1 MIAEIEFQ
9 WSSFFSGSKPDAQY
23 NLPEW
28 SERYRILT
36 SKTSAE
42 PGPWRND
49 RTPYLIS
56 IMNDLSIHSEVEIII
71 LMKGSQIG
79 ATEIGNNWIGYIIDR
94 YPANILYIMPT
105 LETLKRNVKIR
116 INPLLNETPCLK
128 YKVSPARSRDGSN
141 TLFNKEFNGGALI
154 MTGANSAVGMKSL
167 PAKYVMLDE
176 VEDYSDDL
184 DGQGDPVSL
193 AYARTRTFGRKRK
206 IYIPSTPQTKGRS
219 KIETLFES
227 GDQNYYHVPCPDC
240 KKFQPLDFE
249 NIKYENN
256 DPQTAMYC
264 CEFCGVL
271 FKNSKKETILR
282 LGKWISKKKP
292 IEKNLKSYH
301 LSSLYSPVGWYSW
314 SDVVR
319 DWIDAQGKPM
329 KLKTFLNTVL
339 GKTWEERGEAPDW
352 EKIYNRRDEY
362 NRGEPPNVPMVIC
375 TGVDIQADRIELE
388 IVGFCEHGNTYS
400 CDYKILV
407 GDTSS
412 GDVWGKLIKEIL
424 KPVIDQKGNKR
435 KILMVGVDSGF
446 QTTKVY
452 QLARDYPN
460 LIMPIKGANVSD
472 SIVSRAKPIEMQFDG
487 KTIKTGVSLYTIGVN
502 LIKSEFYSLIRIN
515 EKGKPGYQ
523 FFPCDYDTE
532 YFQQLV
538 SESLQRKKSKLTGR
552 VSYIY
557 VKNRDRNEALDC
569 RVYARA
575 AAEFIG
581 YSRIKHDEWPEVG
594 NIFHD
599 ETPTTEI
606 KKTGRRIINSGI

>member
-1 MIAEIEFQ
+1 MQTEVEIN
-9 WSSFFSGSKPDAQY
+9 WSILWSGLKPEKDFW
-23 NLPEW
+23 LPEW
-28 SERYRILT
+28 SEKNRILT
-36 SKTSAE
+36 TKTSVW

-49 RTPYLIS
+49 RTPYLVS
-56 IMNDLSIHSEVEIII
+56 IMNDLSIDSGVEVIIF
-71 LMKGSQIG
+71 MKGSQLG

-94 YPANILYIMPT
+94 YPSNILYVMPT

-116 INPLLNETPCLK
+116 INPLLDDTLCLRH
-128 YKVSPARSRDGSN
+128 KVSVPRSRDGSN
-141 TLFNKEFNGGALI
+141 TMFNKEFNGGTLI
-154 MTGANSAVGMKSL
+154 MTGANSAVGFKSL
-167 PAKYVMLDE
+167 PARFIFLDE
-176 VEDYSDDL
+176 VEDYADDI
-184 DGQGDPVSL
+184 DGQGDPVDL
-193 AYARTRTFGRKRK
+193 AYARTRTFDRKRK
-206 IYIPSTPQTKGRS
+206 IYIPSSPKTKGRS
-219 KIETLFES
+219 KIESLFLS
-227 GDQNYYHVPCPDC
+227 GDQNHCHVPCPEC
-240 KKFQPLDFE
+240 NKFQPLIFE
-249 NIKYENN
+249 MIKYEDD
-256 DPQTAMYC
+256 DPKTAMYC

-271 FKNSKKETILR
+271 FPNSAKEIILKQC
-282 LGKWISKKKP
+282 KWIPQGKTS
-292 IEKNLKSYH
+292 EKNLKSYH

-314 SDVVR
+314 NNIIR
-319 DWIDAQGKPM
+319 DWIKIQGKPL
-329 KLKTFLNTVL
+329 KLKTFINTVL

-362 NRGEPPNVPMVIC
+362 KRGDPPNVPMVIC
-375 TGVDIQADRIELE
+375 AGVDIQANRIELE
-388 IVGFCEHGNTYS
+388 IVGFCEHGNAYS

-407 GDTSS
+407 GDTS
-412 GDVWGKLIKEIL
+412 GGEVWGKLIKEIL
-424 KPVIDQKGNKR
+424 KNVIDQKGNKR
-435 KILMVGVDSGF
+435 KILMVGIDSGF
-446 QTTKVY
+446 ETTKVY

-472 SIVSRAKPIEMQFDG
+472 SIVSRAKPIEMQYDG

-515 EKGKPGYQ
+515 EKDKPGYQ

-552 VSYIY
+552 ISYVY

-581 YSRIKHDEWPEVG
+581 YSRIKHDDWAEVG

-599 ETPTTEI
+599 EAPQQQI